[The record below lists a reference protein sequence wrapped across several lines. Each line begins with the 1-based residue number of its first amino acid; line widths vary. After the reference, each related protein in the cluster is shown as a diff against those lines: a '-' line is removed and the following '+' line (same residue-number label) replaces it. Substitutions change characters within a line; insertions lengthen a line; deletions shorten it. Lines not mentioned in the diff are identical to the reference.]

1 MTKSRGTLLALMV
14 FLMGVLWI
22 APLLTSSTPV
32 LAQMP
37 PALATPRPTSPA
49 VPPAPA
55 SSVLPSQSPTPSAA
69 APLQQVSNVTAA
81 AADRGSAPPLAPSWW
96 SNQNAMT
103 ISVVVLAFGGVTIL
117 IAAYLI
123 RGERDGL
130 VILRILGTISI
141 ITFAVFLIVA
151 GYSDQQIAPAMGL
164 LGTIAGYLL
173 GKDQAR
179 PREQNPQTPA
189 P

>member
-1 MTKSRGTLLALMV
+1 
-14 FLMGVLWI
+14 
-22 APLLTSSTPV
+22 
-32 LAQMP
+32 
-37 PALATPRPTSPA
+37 
-49 VPPAPA
+49 
-55 SSVLPSQSPTPSAA
+55 
-69 APLQQVSNVTAA
+69 LQQTPNVTAVP
-81 AADRGSAPPLAPSWW
+81 ADRGAAPPVAPAWW

-103 ISVVVLAFGGVTIL
+103 ISVVVLAFGAITIL

-123 RGERDGL
+123 RGERDGQ

-173 GKDQAR
+173 GKDQGR
-179 PREQNPQTPA
+179 PREPNPQTPA
-189 P
+189 A